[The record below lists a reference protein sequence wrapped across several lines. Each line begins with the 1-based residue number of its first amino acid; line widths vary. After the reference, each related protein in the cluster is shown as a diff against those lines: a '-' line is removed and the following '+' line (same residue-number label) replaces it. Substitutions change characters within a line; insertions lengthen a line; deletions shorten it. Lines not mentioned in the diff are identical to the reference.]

1 MELLSHCH
9 IALTA
14 SRKVEEMQE
23 LIRKQG
29 GTSEVRSMQGT
40 VTEDEAIIKEMIL
53 SSLHTHHDWFVFTT
67 GIGLQ
72 TFLTHA
78 EQLGVKEAFIDK
90 LRQARIAVR
99 GYKAIAALKKEQIP
113 YEVASEDG
121 TTKGLLHKLDFID
134 FNDQKVIVQLYG
146 IASPEMEAFFER
158 KGAILTTWLPYHHYA
173 PDGSVVDHLLNELM
187 VKKVYHAICF
197 TSALQVKALFEYA
210 KKHGR
215 EEDLKSCFE
224 TDVIATA
231 VGKVTAEAL
240 TESGVIR
247 VVFPEKERM
256 GAMIIH
262 LGKYMEQYR

>member
-1 MELLSHCH
+1 MELLSDCH
-9 IALTA
+9 VALTA

-40 VTEDEAIIKEMIL
+40 VTEDGAIIKEMIFD
-53 SSLHTHHDWFVFTT
+53 SLQTHHDWIVFTT

-72 TFLTHA
+72 TFFTHA
-78 EQLGVKEAFIDK
+78 EQLGVKEAFINK
-90 LRQARIAVR
+90 LKHARIAVR
-99 GYKAIAALKKEQIP
+99 GYKAIAALKKERIA

-121 TTKGLLHKLDFID
+121 TTQGLLHKLDSID
-134 FNDQKVIVQLYG
+134 FNQQKVIVQLYG
-146 IASPEMEAFFER
+146 IASPEMEAFFE
-158 KGAILTTWLPYHHYA
+158 KKKAMLTTWLPYHHHA
-173 PDGSVVDHLLNELM
+173 PDDSVVDQLLNE
-187 VKKVYHAICF
+187 VIEEKRYQAICF
-197 TSALQVKALFEYA
+197 TSALQVKALFAYA
-210 KKHGR
+210 KRQEH

-240 TESGVIR
+240 TESGVSR

-256 GAMIIH
+256 GAMVIH
-262 LGKYMEQYR
+262 LGKYIEQYR